1 MLSGLPSPLQSR
13 GDLEPG
19 VLMRQFRFSPALPL
33 TAPFT
38 IGDGLILLAIT
49 TLVYAGARLAFH
61 TPAVIA
67 GPEISLSPLALPWY
81 CLLSVGRM
89 AAAYFLSLLFSL
101 FYGYAA
107 ARNRTARSVLMPLL
121 DVLQSV
127 PILSFLPVVLLSL
140 SAFLPQAFAAEVA
153 AIVLIFTSQAWN
165 MTFSFYQSLTTIPSE
180 LREAA
185 AVFRFDPWLRFKTVE
200 LPCAAIGL
208 LWNSMMSWSGGWFFL
223 MAAEI
228 FHVGTRDFRLPGLG
242 AYLQSAASKGDLTAV
257 LLGVITLVG
266 VIVLLDQ
273 LVWRPLIAWT
283 DRFKM
288 DMVEG
293 DEPPG
298 SWFLDLL
305 SRAWLV
311 EQFGTRVWRPF
322 SERIDQKFQRRTS
335 EIIASPER
343 SAEAGS
349 SRLAMGILTAFL
361 LLATYGCYRAATL
374 LVTLPASAWVELG
387 EGIVAT
393 FLRVSI
399 ALAITLLWTVPVGV
413 FIGTNRRLANVLQP
427 IVQVIASIPATALFP
442 VVLLALLRVPG
453 GLNIAAV
460 LLMLMGTQWY
470 LLFNVIAGAAAIPQD
485 LRYTTDLLRLASLD
499 RWRTLILPA
508 LFPYIITGAITASGG
523 AWNASI
529 VAEYVEFG
537 GRTHSIIG
545 AGSLIARAT
554 STSEYALLLAAT
566 LALVLAVVLINRI
579 FWRRLYRLA
588 EERYRME

>member
-1 MLSGLPSPLQSR
+1 
-13 GDLEPG
+13 
-19 VLMRQFRFSPALPL
+19 MRQFRFSPALPA
-33 TAPFT
+33 TPAFT
-38 IGDGLILLAIT
+38 IGDGVILLGMATVI
-49 TLVYAGARLAFH
+49 YAGVRLAFRA
-61 TPAVIA
+61 PSVIA
-67 GPEISLSPLALPWY
+67 GPDISLSPLALPWY
-81 CLLSVGRM
+81 VLLSVGRM
-89 AAAYFLSLLFSL
+89 AVAYFLSLLFSL

-107 ARNRTARSVLMPLL
+107 ARNRTARAVLMPLL

-140 SAFLPQAFAAEVA
+140 SAILPQAFAAEVA

-165 MTFSFYQSLTTIPSE
+165 MTFSFYQSLTTIPNE

-185 AVFRFDPWLRFKTVE
+185 AVFRFDPWLRFKAVE
-200 LPCAAIGL
+200 LPFAAIGL

-242 AYLQSAASKGDLTAV
+242 AYLQTAANEGNLTAV
-257 LLGVITLVG
+257 LAGVITLVG

-273 LVWRPLIAWT
+273 LLWRPLIAWT

-293 DEPPG
+293 DEPPR

-311 EQFGTRVWRPF
+311 EQFGTRLWRPF
-322 SERIDQKFQRRTS
+322 SEWVDGGFQRRTGGV
-335 EIIASPER
+335 IVSPEP
-343 SAEAGS
+343 SAEAGQ
-349 SRLAMGILTAFL
+349 SRLAVAILTAFL
-361 LLATYGCYRAATL
+361 LLALYGSYRAAAL
-374 LVTLPASAWVELG
+374 LVTLPASTWTDLG
-387 EGIVAT
+387 KGIVAT
-393 FLRVSI
+393 FLRVSV
-399 ALAITLLWTVPVGV
+399 ALAITLMWTIPLGF
-413 FIGTNRRLANVLQP
+413 FIGTNRRLATILQP
-427 IVQVIASIPATALFP
+427 IVQVVASIPATALFP
-442 VVLLALLRVPG
+442 VVLLALLQAPG

-485 LRYTTDLLRLASLD
+485 LRYTTDLLRLSSLD

-508 LFPYIITGAITASGG
+508 LFPYIITGSITASGG

-537 GRTHSIIG
+537 GQTHATTG
-545 AGSLIARAT
+545 AGALIAEAT
-554 STSEYALLLAAT
+554 AKGNYALLLAAT
-566 LALVLAVVLINRI
+566 LALVLTVVLINRT
-579 FWRRLYRLA
+579 FWRRLYKLA
-588 EERYRME
+588 EERYRLE

>member
-1 MLSGLPSPLQSR
+1 
-13 GDLEPG
+13 
-19 VLMRQFRFSPALPL
+19 MRRFNFSPALPE
-33 TAPFT
+33 TPPFT
-38 IGDGLILLAIT
+38 LGDAVILLGLAT
-49 TLVYAGARLAFH
+49 ALYAGTRLAFH
-61 TPAVIA
+61 APAVIA
-67 GPEISLSPLALPWY
+67 GPEISLSPWALPWY
-81 CLLSVGRM
+81 ASLSVGRM

-107 ARNRTARSVLMPLL
+107 ARNRTARTVLMPLL

-127 PILSFLPVVLLSL
+127 PILSFLPIVLLSL
-140 SAFLPQAFAAEVA
+140 SAALPQAFAAELA

-165 MTFSFYQSLTTIPSE
+165 MTFSFYQSLTTIPGE

-185 AVFRFDPWLRFKTVE
+185 AVFRFDPWLRFKAVE
-200 LPCAAIGL
+200 LPFAAIGL

-223 MAAEI
+223 MAAET
-228 FHVGTRDFRLPGLG
+228 FKVGTRDFRLPGLG
-242 AYLQSAASKGDLTAV
+242 AYLQVAANEGNLTAV
-257 LLGVITLVG
+257 CAGVATLVG
-266 VIVLLDQ
+266 VIILLDQ

-293 DEPPG
+293 DEPPT

-305 SRAWLV
+305 ARSWLV
-311 EQFGTRVWRPF
+311 EQFGARVWRPF
-322 SERIDQKFQRRTS
+322 SEWVDRGFQRRSRGVVAT
-335 EIIASPER
+335 PEPF
-343 SAEAGS
+343 EGT
-349 SRLAMGILTAFL
+349 SRLAMAILGGFL
-361 LLATYGCYRAATL
+361 LAALYGAYRAAGL
-374 LVTLPASAWVELG
+374 LATLPASTWAELG
-387 EGIVAT
+387 KGIAAT

-399 ALAITLLWTVPVGV
+399 ALAITLVWTIPVGV
-413 FIGTNRRLANVLQP
+413 FIGTNRRLATVLQP
-427 IVQVIASIPATALFP
+427 IVQVVASIPATALFP
-442 VVLLALLRVPG
+442 VVLLALLNAPG

-470 LLFNVIAGAAAIPQD
+470 LLFNVIAGASAIPQD
-485 LRYTTDLLRLASLD
+485 LRYTTDLLRLSSLD

-537 GRTHSIIG
+537 GKTHATTG
-545 AGSLIARAT
+545 AGALIAEAT
-554 STSEYALLLAAT
+554 GKGDYAMLLAST
-566 LALVLAVVLINRI
+566 LALVGAVILVNRT

>member
-1 MLSGLPSPLQSR
+1 
-13 GDLEPG
+13 
-19 VLMRQFRFSPALPL
+19 MRQFRFSPALPE
-33 TAPFT
+33 TPAFT
-38 IGDGLILLAIT
+38 IGDGVILLGMATVIYT
-49 TLVYAGARLAFH
+49 GVRLAFRA
-61 TPAVIA
+61 PPVIA
-67 GPEISLSPLALPWY
+67 GPDISLSPLALPWY
-81 CLLSVGRM
+81 VLLSVGRM
-89 AAAYFLSLLFSL
+89 AVAYFLSLVFSL

-107 ARNRTARSVLMPLL
+107 ARNRTARTVLMPLL

-140 SAFLPQAFAAEVA
+140 SAILPQAFAAEVA

-165 MTFSFYQSLTTIPSE
+165 MTFSFYQSLTTIPNE

-185 AVFRFDPWLRFKTVE
+185 AVFRFDPWLRLKAVE
-200 LPCAAIGL
+200 LPFAAIGL

-242 AYLQSAASKGDLTAV
+242 AYLQTAANEGNLTAV
-257 LLGVITLVG
+257 LAGVTTLVG

-273 LVWRPLIAWT
+273 LLWRPLIAWT
-283 DRFKM
+283 DKFKM

-293 DEPPG
+293 DEPPR

-311 EQFGTRVWRPF
+311 EQFGTRLWRPF
-322 SERIDQKFQRRTS
+322 SEWVDRGFQRRTGGV
-335 EIIASPER
+335 IASPEP
-343 SAEAGS
+343 SAEAGQ
-349 SRLAMGILTAFL
+349 SRLAVAILTAFL
-361 LLATYGCYRAATL
+361 LLALYGSYRAAAL
-374 LVTLPASAWVELG
+374 LVTLPVSTWAELG
-387 EGIVAT
+387 KGIVAT
-393 FLRVSI
+393 FLRVSV
-399 ALAITLLWTVPVGV
+399 ALAITLIWTIPLGF
-413 FIGTNRRLANVLQP
+413 FIGTNRRLATILQP
-427 IVQVIASIPATALFP
+427 IVQVVASIPATALFP
-442 VVLLALLRVPG
+442 IVLLALLQAPG

-485 LRYTTDLLRLASLD
+485 LRYTTDLLRLSSLD

-508 LFPYIITGAITASGG
+508 LFPYIITGSITASGG

-537 GRTHSIIG
+537 GQTHATTG
-545 AGSLIARAT
+545 AGALIAEAT
-554 STSEYALLLAAT
+554 AKGNYALLLAAT
-566 LALVLAVVLINRI
+566 LALVLTVVLINRT

-588 EERYRME
+588 EERYRLE